1 MQRTHMRLV
10 PILGVLSLGVLAACG
25 TSNNTTG
32 GSSSTGGGG
41 GLANCSGSVTLA
53 SDLPV
58 SGSDASDGKP
68 TQNGA
73 QLAVTQA
80 TNSKLLG
87 GCTIKFVAKDDAS
100 VALGKH
106 DPQQGAQNITEL
118 AGDASVLGVVGPF
131 NSNVALAE
139 LPIANKANLVQISPS
154 NTNPGLTIVGSNPD
168 INTASLKPTG
178 TTTYFRVCTTD
189 IGQGKADAEEA
200 SKTLGTKKAYVFDD
214 QETYGKGLADQF
226 SKFYMADGGTIAKR
240 TSLPGDTKD
249 FSTQLTDAKNLGV
262 DVIFFGGTSSNGGGI
277 IKKQMASAGLTSVKY
292 VGGDGIVDDE
302 FFTQA
307 GSAAEGAYGSVA
319 APDPTKLDTSKQF
332 VTDYTAAFGAA
343 PGAYSANAYDAMN
356 ILLQAVKKAITDNG
370 GTLPTSGSAFRESV
384 RKNVAAT
391 AWDGAI
397 GHTTFDANGD
407 TSNVLLTIFQA
418 QGGKWTYSST
428 VKISS

>member
-10 PILGVLSLGVLAACG
+10 PILGAVSLAVLAGCG
-25 TSNNTTG
+25 TSNNTSG
-32 GSSSTGGGG
+32 PSSGGGG
-41 GLANCSGSVTLA
+41 GLANCTGSVTVA

-118 AGDASVLGVVGPF
+118 AGDSSVLGVVGPF

-139 LPIANKANLVQISPS
+139 LPIANKANLVMISPS
-154 NTNPGLTIVGSNPD
+154 NTNPGLTIVGSNSD

-178 TTTYFRVCTTD
+178 NTTYFRVCTTD
-189 IGQGKADAEEA
+189 IGQGKADAQEA
-200 SKTLGTKKAYVFDD
+200 SQTLGAKKAYVFDD

-226 SKFYMADGGTIAKR
+226 TKYFMADGGTIAKR

-277 IKKQMASAGLTSVKY
+277 IKKQMATAGLTSVKF
-292 VGGDGIVDDE
+292 VGGDGIVDQE
-302 FFTQA
+302 FFTEA
-307 GSAAEGAYGSVA
+307 GTTGAEGAYGSVA
-319 APDPTKLDTSKQF
+319 APDPTKLSSAAKF

-356 ILLQAVKKAITDNG
+356 ILLQATKKAITDNG
-370 GTLPTSGSAFRESV
+370 GTLPSTGSAFRESV
-384 RKNVAAT
+384 RKDVAAT
-391 AWDGAI
+391 SWDGAI
-397 GHTTFDANGD
+397 GHTSFDANGD
-407 TSNVLLTIFQA
+407 TSNALLTIFVA
-418 QGGKWTYSST
+418 KGGAWTYSAT
-428 VKISS
+428 VKTTL

>member
-10 PILGVLSLGVLAACG
+10 PILGAVSLAVLAGCG
-25 TSNNTTG
+25 TSNNTSG
-32 GSSSTGGGG
+32 PSSGGGG
-41 GLANCSGSVTLA
+41 GLSSCTGSVTVA

-80 TNSKLLG
+80 TDSKLLG
-87 GCTIKFVAKDDAS
+87 GCTVKFVAKDDSS

-131 NSNVALAE
+131 NSSVALAE
-139 LPIANKANLVQISPS
+139 LPISNKANLVEISPS

-178 TTTYFRVCTTD
+178 NTTYVRVCTTD
-189 IGQGKADAEEA
+189 IGQGKADAQEA
-200 SKTLGTKKAYVFDD
+200 SQTLGAKKAYVFDD

-226 SKFYMADGGTIAKR
+226 TKFFTADGGTVAKR

-277 IKKQMASAGLTSVKY
+277 IRKQMAAAGLTSIKY
-292 VGGDGIVDDE
+292 VGGDGIVDQE
-302 FFTQA
+302 FFTEA
-307 GSAAEGAYGSVA
+307 GTAAEGAYGSVA
-319 APDPTKLDTSKQF
+319 APDPTKLATAAKF
-332 VTDYTAAFGAA
+332 VTDYKAAFGSD

-370 GTLPTSGSAFRESV
+370 GTLPSTGSAFREAV
-384 RKNVAAT
+384 RKNVLAT
-391 AWDGAI
+391 SWDGAI

-418 QGGKWTYSST
+418 QGGKWTYSAT
-428 VKISS
+428 VKTSA

>member
-10 PILGVLSLGVLAACG
+10 PILGAVSLAVLAGCG

-32 GSSSTGGGG
+32 PSSGGGG
-41 GLANCSGSVTLA
+41 GLSNCTGSVTVA

-118 AGDASVLGVVGPF
+118 AGDSSVLGVVGPF

-178 TTTYFRVCTTD
+178 NTTYFRVCTTD
-189 IGQGKADAEEA
+189 IGQGKADAQEA
-200 SKTLGTKKAYVFDD
+200 AQTLGTKKAYVFDD

-226 SKFYMADGGTIAKR
+226 SKFFMADGGSIAKR

-277 IKKQMASAGLTSVKY
+277 IKKQMAAAGLTNVKY
-292 VGGDGIVDDE
+292 VGGDGIVDAE
-302 FFTQA
+302 FFTEA
-307 GSAAEGAYGSVA
+307 GTAADGAYGSVA
-319 APDPTKLDTSKQF
+319 APDPTKLSTAAQF

-370 GTLPTSGSAFRESV
+370 GTLPSTGSAFREAV
-384 RKNVAAT
+384 RKDVLAT
-391 AWDGAI
+391 SWDGAI

-407 TSNVLLTIFQA
+407 TSNVLLTIFVA
-418 QGGKWTYSST
+418 QGGKWVYSST
-428 VKISS
+428 VKTSA